1 MEVIASHS
9 VNAGWVTGG
18 RVPSSGMRWG
28 WPSNTVRPACATAEF
43 RLFTRAEG
51 AEGHCE
57 GIAPIVFW
65 TAALDWLDD
74 LLARQD

>member
-1 MEVIASHS
+1 MAIPPVSDSYCME
-9 VNAGWVTGG
+9 
-18 RVPSSGMRWG
+18 
-28 WPSNTVRPACATAEF
+28 EF

-57 GIAPIVFW
+57 GMAPIVFW